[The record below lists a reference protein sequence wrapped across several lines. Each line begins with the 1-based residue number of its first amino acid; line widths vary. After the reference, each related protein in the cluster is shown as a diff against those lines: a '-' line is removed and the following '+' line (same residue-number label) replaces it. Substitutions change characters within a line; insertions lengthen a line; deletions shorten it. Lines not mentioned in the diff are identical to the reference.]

1 MIERIYNMKLL
12 KDCLKSKEFNKK
24 ELFVCNKNYE
34 LIAHGNKKLL
44 KRACKHKLQNAR
56 IDYTLDYGNAFYFFI
71 EFISPLKLGDFL
83 LDHPNHFVRIY
94 NYNGQVV
101 TNGKGL
107 DILKTIGVIL
117 YNKQIVSLDKD
128 SNIAFIFINL

>member
-1 MIERIYNMKLL
+1 MELL
-12 KDCLKSKEFNKK
+12 RDYLESKEFNKK

-56 IDYTLDYGNAFYFFI
+56 VDYTLDYGNAFYFFI

-128 SNIAFIFINL
+128 SNIAFVFINL

>member
-44 KRACKHKLQNAR
+44 KRACKYKLQNAR
-56 IDYTLDYGNAFYFFI
+56 VDYTLDYGNAFYFFI

-128 SNIAFIFINL
+128 SNIAFVFINL

>member
-1 MIERIYNMKLL
+1 MKLL
-12 KDCLKSKEFNKK
+12 KDYLKSKEFNKK

-44 KRACKHKLQNAR
+44 KRACEHELQNAR
-56 IDYTLDYGNAFYFFI
+56 VDYTLDYGNNFCFFI
-71 EFISPLKLGDFL
+71 EFITPLKLGDFL
-83 LDHPNHFVRIY
+83 LDHPNHFIRIY
-94 NYNGQVV
+94 DYNGQVV

-117 YNKQIVSLDKD
+117 YNKQIVSLDKYSD
-128 SNIAFIFINL
+128 ITFIFINL

>member
-1 MIERIYNMKLL
+1 MKLL

-24 ELFVCNKNYE
+24 ELFVCSKNYE

-56 IDYTLDYGNAFYFFI
+56 VDYTLDYGNAFYFFI

-83 LDHPNHFVRIY
+83 LNHPNHFVRIY
-94 NYNGQVV
+94 DYNGQVV
-101 TNGKGL
+101 TNGKSL

-117 YNKQIVSLDKD
+117 YNKQIVNLDKYSD
-128 SNIAFIFINL
+128 IAFVFINL

>member
-56 IDYTLDYGNAFYFFI
+56 VDYTLDYGNAFYFFI

-94 NYNGQVV
+94 DYNGQVV
-101 TNGKGL
+101 TNGKSL

-117 YNKQIVSLDKD
+117 YNKQIVNLDKYSD
-128 SNIAFIFINL
+128 IAFVFINL